1 MPIWSLTK
9 ERVEK
14 LLKQVGDKELEIDT
28 LLKLTKEDLWKRDL
42 EEFIAEWRFQLEDE
56 AKRQKKIS
64 SLNRRAS
71 SKMGGGGGGGRKRK
85 GAGSDDS
92 DFETAKPKKAP
103 KQPKPVGGLLSYLAP
118 PPAKTKPSDKPKAP
132 SAAAKAAQKTLNLL
146 EAPKESVDDIWM
158 SLDGSG
164 DDVKRA
170 PKSRAA
176 APLKKATTK
185 KQVVADDD
193 EDEDEE
199 IVRPT
204 ATRQPRAAAAKPVKY
219 NTLDSDSDG
228 EDMLFDV
235 GKMVKG
241 IDTTSTDKS
250 RQLFAA
256 SASRPSSS
264 SGLPKKP
271 LPSKQTFDMDAD
283 DTNYSILVPPTTTK
297 GPAVTAREAI
307 LSEDEDDSMEDIIYA
322 PKAKASK
329 PKPAPKA
336 AAPKPKAA
344 AAAKKPTKAASRPP
358 PEPKKNILS
367 PVGKAYAAMRAKQ
380 AKKADKDEDDEVE
393 KIADEIMDDEDEDDD
408 EDEAPAARR
417 PGRRAATAAPK
428 KWVISDDEEDEDEGV
443 TADFDDDDDSDD

>member
-42 EEFIAEWRFQLEDE
+42 DEFIAEWRFQLEDE

-92 DFETAKPKKAP
+92 DFEGIAKPKKAP

-118 PPAKTKPSDKPKAP
+118 PPAKTKTSDKPKAP

-164 DDVKRA
+164 DDVHKA
-170 PKSRAA
+170 PKARTA
-176 APLKKATTK
+176 APLKKAATK
-185 KQVVADDD
+185 KEVVADDD
-193 EDEDEE
+193 EDEEE

-241 IDTTSTDKS
+241 IDTTSADKS

-271 LPSKQTFDMDAD
+271 VPSKQTLDMDAD
-283 DTNYSILVPPTTTK
+283 DTNYSMLVPPTTAK

-307 LSEDEDDSMEDIIYA
+307 LSEDEDDSMEDIVYA
-322 PKAKASK
+322 PKASR

-336 AAPKPKAA
+336 AAPKSKVAP
-344 AAAKKPTKAASRPP
+344 AKKPTKAVSQP

-380 AKKADKDEDDEVE
+380 AKKADEDDEVE
-393 KIADEIMDDEDEDDD
+393 KIADEIMDDDEEE

-417 PGRRAATAAPK
+417 PGRRAAAAPK
-428 KWVISDDEEDEDEGV
+428 KWVISDDEDEDEGV

>member
-28 LLKLTKEDLWKRDL
+28 LLKLTKEDLWRRDL
-42 EEFIAEWRFQLEDE
+42 DEFIAEWRFQLEDE

-85 GAGSDDS
+85 GAESDDS
-92 DFETAKPKKAP
+92 DFEGRSKPKKAP

-118 PPAKTKPSDKPKAP
+118 PPAKTKTSDKPKAP
-132 SAAAKAAQKTLNLL
+132 SATAKAAQRTLNLL
-146 EAPKESVDDIWM
+146 EAPKESVDDVWM
-158 SLDGSG
+158 NLDGSG
-164 DDVKRA
+164 DDVHKATKARTT
-170 PKSRAA
+170 
-176 APLKKATTK
+176 APLKNAAPK
-185 KQVVADDD
+185 KRVVADD
-193 EDEDEE
+193 DEDEE

-241 IDTTSTDKS
+241 IGTASADNS

-271 LPSKQTFDMDAD
+271 VPSKQVVDMDID
-283 DTNYSILVPPTTTK
+283 DTNYSMLVPPINAK

-307 LSEDEDDSMEDIIYA
+307 LSNDEDDSMDDIVYA
-322 PKAKASK
+322 PKASK
-329 PKPAPKA
+329 PKPAAK
-336 AAPKPKAA
+336 AAPKPKAP
-344 AAAKKPTKAASRPP
+344 AKKPTKAASQP

-380 AKKADKDEDDEVE
+380 AAKKDEDEVE
-393 KIADEIMDDEDEDDD
+393 KIADEIMDDDED

-417 PGRRAATAAPK
+417 PGRRAAAAPK
-428 KWVISDDEEDEDEGV
+428 KWVISDDEDEDEDEGV
-443 TADFDDDDDSDD
+443 TADFDGDDSDD

>member
-9 ERVEK
+9 ERVER

-28 LLKLTKEDLWKRDL
+28 LLKLTKEDLWRRDL
-42 EEFIAEWRFQLEDE
+42 DEFIAEWRFQLEDE

-71 SKMGGGGGGGRKRK
+71 SKMGGGGGGGGRKRK
-85 GAGSDDS
+85 GAESDDS
-92 DFETAKPKKAP
+92 DFEGSSKPKKAP

-118 PPAKTKPSDKPKAP
+118 PPAKTKTSDKPKAP
-132 SAAAKAAQKTLNLL
+132 SAAAKAAQRTLNLL
-146 EAPKESVDDIWM
+146 EAPKESVDDVWM
-158 SLDGSG
+158 NLDGSG
-164 DDVKRA
+164 DDVH
-170 PKSRAA
+170 KSTKARTA
-176 APLKKATTK
+176 APLKKAAPK
-185 KQVVADDD
+185 KRVVAD

-235 GKMVKG
+235 GNMVKG
-241 IDTTSTDKS
+241 IDTAPADNS

-256 SASRPSSS
+256 SASRPGSS
-264 SGLPKKP
+264 SGLPKKSV
-271 LPSKQTFDMDAD
+271 PSKQTVDMDVD
-283 DTNYSILVPPTTTK
+283 DTNYSMLVPPTTAK
-297 GPAVTAREAI
+297 GPAVTARETI
-307 LSEDEDDSMEDIIYA
+307 LSDTDDDSMDDVVYA
-322 PKAKASK
+322 PKASK

-336 AAPKPKAA
+336 APKPKAP
-344 AAAKKPTKAASRPP
+344 AKKATKAVSQP

-380 AKKADKDEDDEVE
+380 AAKKDEDEVE
-393 KIADEIMDDEDEDDD
+393 KIADEIMDDEED

-417 PGRRAATAAPK
+417 PGRRAAAAPK
-428 KWVISDDEEDEDEGV
+428 KWVISDDEDEEEDEGV
-443 TADFDDDDDSDD
+443 TAEFDDDDSED

>member
-42 EEFIAEWRFQLEDE
+42 DEFIGEWRFQLEDE

-85 GAGSDDS
+85 GAESDFS
-92 DFETAKPKKAP
+92 DFEGPAKPKKAP

-118 PPAKTKPSDKPKAP
+118 PPAKTKTSDKPKAP

-164 DDVKRA
+164 DDVHKA
-170 PKSRAA
+170 PKARTA
-176 APLKKATTK
+176 APPKKVATK
-185 KQVVADDD
+185 KQVVVDDD
-193 EDEDEE
+193 EDEEE
-199 IVRPT
+199 IVHPT

-228 EDMLFDV
+228 DDMLFDV

-241 IDTTSTDKS
+241 IDTTSADKS

-271 LPSKQTFDMDAD
+271 VPSKQTFDMDAD
-283 DTNYSILVPPTTTK
+283 DTNYSMLVPPTTAK

-307 LSEDEDDSMEDIIYA
+307 LSEDEDDSMEDIVYA
-322 PKAKASK
+322 PKVKASK

-336 AAPKPKAA
+336 AAPKPKVAP
-344 AAAKKPTKAASRPP
+344 AKKATKAASQPP

-380 AKKADKDEDDEVE
+380 AKKADEEDEVE
-393 KIADEIMDDEDEDDD
+393 KIADEIMDDDEDED

-417 PGRRAATAAPK
+417 PGRRAAAAPK
-428 KWVISDDEEDEDEGV
+428 KWVISDDEDEDEGV
-443 TADFDDDDDSDD
+443 TADFDDDDSDD

>member
-28 LLKLTKEDLWKRDL
+28 LLKLTKEDLWRRDL
-42 EEFIAEWRFQLEDE
+42 DEFIAEWRFQLDDE

-71 SKMGGGGGGGRKRK
+71 SKMGGGGGLGGRKRK
-85 GAGSDDS
+85 GAESDYS
-92 DFETAKPKKAP
+92 DFEGASKPKKVP

-118 PPAKTKPSDKPKAP
+118 PPAKTKTSDKPKAP

-146 EAPKESVDDIWM
+146 EAPKESVDDVWM

-164 DDVKRA
+164 DDVHKATKART
-170 PKSRAA
+170 A
-176 APLKKATTK
+176 APLKKAAPK
-185 KQVVADDD
+185 KRVVADDD
-193 EDEDEE
+193 EDEE
-199 IVRPT
+199 IVHPT

-241 IDTTSTDKS
+241 IDTASADKS

-271 LPSKQTFDMDAD
+271 VPSKQTVDMDAD
-283 DTNYSILVPPTTTK
+283 DTNYSMLVPPTTTK

-307 LSEDEDDSMEDIIYA
+307 LSDDEDDSMDDIVYA
-322 PKAKASK
+322 PKAFK

-336 AAPKPKAA
+336 APKPKAP
-344 AAAKKPTKAASRPP
+344 AKKATKAVSQP
-358 PEPKKNILS
+358 PEPKKNVLS

-380 AKKADKDEDDEVE
+380 AAKADDDEVE
-393 KIADEIMDDEDEDDD
+393 KIADEIMDDDED

-417 PGRRAATAAPK
+417 PGRRAAAAPK
-428 KWVISDDEEDEDEGV
+428 KWVISDDEDEDEGV
-443 TADFDDDDDSDD
+443 TADFDDNDDSDD

>member
-14 LLKQVGDKELEIDT
+14 LLKQVGDKELEFDT

-42 EEFIAEWRFQLEDE
+42 DEFIGEWRFQLEDE

-64 SLNRRAS
+64 NLNRRAS

-85 GAGSDDS
+85 GAESDDS
-92 DFETAKPKKAP
+92 DFEGRAKPKKAP

-118 PPAKTKPSDKPKAP
+118 PPAKTKTSDKPKAP

-146 EAPKESVDDIWM
+146 EAPKESVDDIWI

-164 DDVKRA
+164 DDVHKA
-170 PKSRAA
+170 PKARTA
-176 APLKKATTK
+176 APPKKTATK
-185 KQVVADDD
+185 KQIVANDD
-193 EDEDEE
+193 EDEEE

-241 IDTTSTDKS
+241 IDTTSADKS

-271 LPSKQTFDMDAD
+271 VPSKQTLDMDAD
-283 DTNYSILVPPTTTK
+283 DTNYSMLVPPTTTK

-307 LSEDEDDSMEDIIYA
+307 LSEDEDDSMDDIVYA
-322 PKAKASK
+322 PKPTASK
-329 PKPAPKA
+329 LKPAPKA
-336 AAPKPKAA
+336 AAPRPKAP
-344 AAAKKPTKAASRPP
+344 AAKKPTKAASQPP

-367 PVGKAYAAMRAKQ
+367 PVGKAYAAMRAMQ
-380 AKKADKDEDDEVE
+380 AKKVDEEDEVE
-393 KIADEIMDDEDEDDD
+393 KIADEIMNDDEDEE
-408 EDEAPAARR
+408 EDEAPAVRR
-417 PGRRAATAAPK
+417 PGRRAAAAPK
-428 KWVISDDEEDEDEGV
+428 KWVISDDEDEEEGV
-443 TADFDDDDDSDD
+443 TADFDDDDDDSDD

>member
-28 LLKLTKEDLWKRDL
+28 LLKLTKEDLWRRDL
-42 EEFIAEWRFQLEDE
+42 DEFIAEWRFQLDDE

-71 SKMGGGGGGGRKRK
+71 SKMGGGGGLGGRKRK
-85 GAGSDDS
+85 GAESDYS
-92 DFETAKPKKAP
+92 DFEGASKPKKVP

-118 PPAKTKPSDKPKAP
+118 PPAKTKTSDKPKAP

-146 EAPKESVDDIWM
+146 EAPKESVDDVWM

-164 DDVKRA
+164 DDVHKATKART
-170 PKSRAA
+170 A
-176 APLKKATTK
+176 APLKKAAPK
-185 KQVVADDD
+185 KRVDADD
-193 EDEDEE
+193 DEDEE

-241 IDTTSTDKS
+241 IDTASADNS

-271 LPSKQTFDMDAD
+271 VPSKQTVDMDAD
-283 DTNYSILVPPTTTK
+283 DTNYSMLVPPTTTK

-307 LSEDEDDSMEDIIYA
+307 LSDDEDDSMDDIVDA
-322 PKAKASK
+322 PKAFK

-336 AAPKPKAA
+336 APKPKAP
-344 AAAKKPTKAASRPP
+344 AKKATKAVSQP
-358 PEPKKNILS
+358 PEPKKNVLS

-380 AKKADKDEDDEVE
+380 AAKADDDEVE
-393 KIADEIMDDEDEDDD
+393 KIADEIMDDDEDD
-408 EDEAPAARR
+408 DEAPAARR
-417 PGRRAATAAPK
+417 PGRRAAAAPK
-428 KWVISDDEEDEDEGV
+428 KWVISDDEDEDEGV
-443 TADFDDDDDSDD
+443 TADFDDNDDSDD

>member
-28 LLKLTKEDLWKRDL
+28 LLKLTKEDLWRRDL
-42 EEFIAEWRFQLEDE
+42 DEFIAEWRFQLDDE

-71 SKMGGGGGGGRKRK
+71 SKMGGGGGLGGRKRK
-85 GAGSDDS
+85 GAESDFS
-92 DFETAKPKKAP
+92 DFEGPAKPKKAP

-118 PPAKTKPSDKPKAP
+118 PPAKTKTSDKPKAP
-132 SAAAKAAQKTLNLL
+132 SATAKAAQRTLNLL
-146 EAPKESVDDIWM
+146 EAPKESVDDVWM
-158 SLDGSG
+158 NLDGSG
-164 DDVKRA
+164 DDVRKATKARTAAPPKKAA
-170 PKSRAA
+170 PKKR
-176 APLKKATTK
+176 
-185 KQVVADDD
+185 VVADD
-193 EDEDEE
+193 DEDEE

-241 IDTTSTDKS
+241 IDTAAADKS

-271 LPSKQTFDMDAD
+271 VPSKQTVDMDAD
-283 DTNYSILVPPTTTK
+283 DTNYSMLVPPTTAK

-307 LSEDEDDSMEDIIYA
+307 LSDNEDDSMDDVVYA
-322 PKAKASK
+322 PKASQ
-329 PKPAPKA
+329 PKPAPKV
-336 AAPKPKAA
+336 APKPKAP
-344 AAAKKPTKAASRPP
+344 AKKATKAVSQP
-358 PEPKKNILS
+358 PEPKKNVLS

-380 AKKADKDEDDEVE
+380 AAKADEDEVE
-393 KIADEIMDDEDEDDD
+393 KIADEIIDDDEDEDA
-408 EDEAPAARR
+408 APAVRR
-417 PGRRAATAAPK
+417 PGRRAAAAPK
-428 KWVISDDEEDEDEGV
+428 KWVISDDEDEDEGV

>member
-1 MPIWSLTK
+1 M
-9 ERVEK
+9 
-14 LLKQVGDKELEIDT
+14 LKQVGDKELEIDT

-42 EEFIAEWRFQLEDE
+42 DEFIAEWRFQLEDE

-85 GAGSDDS
+85 GAQSDDS
-92 DFETAKPKKAP
+92 DFEGNAKPKKAP

-118 PPAKTKPSDKPKAP
+118 PPAKTKTSDKPKAP

-146 EAPKESVDDIWM
+146 EAPKEPVDDIWM

-164 DDVKRA
+164 DDVHRA
-170 PKSRAA
+170 PKAKTA
-176 APLKKATTK
+176 APLKKAASK
-185 KQVVADDD
+185 KQIFADD
-193 EDEDEE
+193 DEDEE

-219 NTLDSDSDG
+219 NTIDSDSDG

-241 IDTTSTDKS
+241 IDTTSADKS

-271 LPSKQTFDMDAD
+271 VPSKQPLDMDAD
-283 DTNYSILVPPTTTK
+283 DTNYSMLVPTTTAK

-307 LSEDEDDSMEDIIYA
+307 LSEDEDDSMEDIVPA

-336 AAPKPKAA
+336 TAPKPKAA
-344 AAAKKPTKAASRPP
+344 PAKKATKAASQPP

-367 PVGKAYAAMRAKQ
+367 PVGKAYAAMRSKQ
-380 AKKADKDEDDEVE
+380 AKKADADEDEDEVE
-393 KIADEIMDDEDEDDD
+393 KIADEIMGDDDEDED
-408 EDEAPAARR
+408 EEAPAARR

-428 KWVISDDEEDEDEGV
+428 KWVISDDEDEDEGV
-443 TADFDDDDDSDD
+443 TADFDDGDDSDD

>member
-28 LLKLTKEDLWKRDL
+28 LLKLTKEDLWKMDL
-42 EEFIAEWRFQLEDE
+42 DEFIAEWRFQLDDE

-71 SKMGGGGGGGRKRK
+71 SKMGGGGGLGGRKRK
-85 GAGSDDS
+85 GAESDFS
-92 DFETAKPKKAP
+92 DFEGPAKPKKAP

-118 PPAKTKPSDKPKAP
+118 PPAKTKTSDKPKAP
-132 SAAAKAAQKTLNLL
+132 SAAAKAAQRTLNLL
-146 EAPKESVDDIWM
+146 EAPKESVDDVWM
-158 SLDGSG
+158 NLDGSG
-164 DDVKRA
+164 DDVHKATKART
-170 PKSRAA
+170 A
-176 APLKKATTK
+176 APLKKAAPK
-185 KQVVADDD
+185 KRVVADD
-193 EDEDEE
+193 DEDEE

-204 ATRQPRAAAAKPVKY
+204 ATRQPRAAAAKPVNY

-241 IDTTSTDKS
+241 IDTAPADKS

-271 LPSKQTFDMDAD
+271 VPSKQTVDMDAD
-283 DTNYSILVPPTTTK
+283 DTNYSMLVPPTTAK

-307 LSEDEDDSMEDIIYA
+307 LSDDENDSMDDIVYA
-322 PKAKASK
+322 PKAFQ

-336 AAPKPKAA
+336 APKPKAP
-344 AAAKKPTKAASRPP
+344 AKKATKAVSQP
-358 PEPKKNILS
+358 PEPKKNVLS

-380 AKKADKDEDDEVE
+380 AAKADEDEVE
-393 KIADEIMDDEDEDDD
+393 KIADEIMDDDED

-417 PGRRAATAAPK
+417 PGRRAAAAPK
-428 KWVISDDEEDEDEGV
+428 KWVISDDEDEDEGV
-443 TADFDDDDDSDD
+443 TADFDDDDESDD

>member
-1 MPIWSLTK
+1 M
-9 ERVEK
+9 
-14 LLKQVGDKELEIDT
+14 LKQVGDKELEIDT
-28 LLKLTKEDLWKRDL
+28 LLKLTKEDLWRRDL
-42 EEFIAEWRFQLEDE
+42 DEFIAEWRFQLDDE

-71 SKMGGGGGGGRKRK
+71 SKMGGGGGLGGRKRK
-85 GAGSDDS
+85 GAESDYS
-92 DFETAKPKKAP
+92 DFEGASKPKKVP

-118 PPAKTKPSDKPKAP
+118 PPAKTKTSDKPKAP

-146 EAPKESVDDIWM
+146 EAPKESVDDVWM

-164 DDVKRA
+164 DDVHKATKART
-170 PKSRAA
+170 A
-176 APLKKATTK
+176 APLKKAAPK
-185 KQVVADDD
+185 KRVVADDD
-193 EDEDEE
+193 EDEE
-199 IVRPT
+199 IVHPT

-241 IDTTSTDKS
+241 IDTASADKS

-271 LPSKQTFDMDAD
+271 VPSKQTVDMDAD
-283 DTNYSILVPPTTTK
+283 DTNYSMLVPPTTTK

-307 LSEDEDDSMEDIIYA
+307 LSDDEDDSMDDIVYA
-322 PKAKASK
+322 PKAFK

-336 AAPKPKAA
+336 APKPKAP
-344 AAAKKPTKAASRPP
+344 AKKATKAVSQP
-358 PEPKKNILS
+358 PEPKKNVLS

-380 AKKADKDEDDEVE
+380 AAKADDDEVE
-393 KIADEIMDDEDEDDD
+393 KIADEIMDDDED

-417 PGRRAATAAPK
+417 PGRRAAAAPK
-428 KWVISDDEEDEDEGV
+428 KWVISDDEDEDEGV
-443 TADFDDDDDSDD
+443 TADFDDNDDSDD

>member
-28 LLKLTKEDLWKRDL
+28 LLKLTKEALWKRDL
-42 EEFIAEWRFQLEDE
+42 DEFIAEWRFQLEDE

-92 DFETAKPKKAP
+92 DFEGPAKPKKAP

-118 PPAKTKPSDKPKAP
+118 PPAKTKTSDKPKAP
-132 SAAAKAAQKTLNLL
+132 SAAAKAAQKTLSLL
-146 EAPKESVDDIWM
+146 EAPKEPVDDIWM

-164 DDVKRA
+164 DDVPKA
-170 PKSRAA
+170 PKARTA
-176 APLKKATTK
+176 APLKKAATK

-241 IDTTSTDKS
+241 IDTSSTDKS

-271 LPSKQTFDMDAD
+271 LPSKQSFDMDAD
-283 DTNYSILVPPTTTK
+283 DTNYSMLVPPTTAK

-307 LSEDEDDSMEDIIYA
+307 LSEDEDDSMEDIVYA

-329 PKPAPKA
+329 PKPAPKV
-336 AAPKPKAA
+336 APKPKAA
-344 AAAKKPTKAASRPP
+344 PAKKPTKAASQPP
-358 PEPKKNILS
+358 PEPKKSILS

-380 AKKADKDEDDEVE
+380 AKKADKDEDEVE
-393 KIADEIMDDEDEDDD
+393 KIADEIMDDDEDDD

-428 KWVISDDEEDEDEGV
+428 KWVISDDEDEGEGV

>member
-1 MPIWSLTK
+1 M
-9 ERVEK
+9 
-14 LLKQVGDKELEIDT
+14 LKQVGDKELEIDT
-28 LLKLTKEDLWKRDL
+28 LLKLTKEDLWRRDL
-42 EEFIAEWRFQLEDE
+42 DEFIAEWRFQLDDE

-71 SKMGGGGGGGRKRK
+71 SKMGGGGGLGGRKRK
-85 GAGSDDS
+85 GAESDYS
-92 DFETAKPKKAP
+92 DFEGASKPKKVP

-118 PPAKTKPSDKPKAP
+118 PPAKTKTSDKPKAP

-146 EAPKESVDDIWM
+146 EAPKESVDDVWM

-164 DDVKRA
+164 DDVHKATKART
-170 PKSRAA
+170 A
-176 APLKKATTK
+176 APLKKAAPK
-185 KQVVADDD
+185 KRVVADDD
-193 EDEDEE
+193 EDEE
-199 IVRPT
+199 IVHPT
-204 ATRQPRAAAAKPVKY
+204 ATRHPRAAAAKPVKY

-235 GKMVKG
+235 GEMVKG
-241 IDTTSTDKS
+241 IDTASADKS

-271 LPSKQTFDMDAD
+271 VPSKQTVDMDAD
-283 DTNYSILVPPTTTK
+283 DTNYSMLVPPTTTK

-307 LSEDEDDSMEDIIYA
+307 LSDDEDDSMDDIVYA
-322 PKAKASK
+322 PKAFK

-336 AAPKPKAA
+336 APKPKAP
-344 AAAKKPTKAASRPP
+344 AKKATKAVSQP
-358 PEPKKNILS
+358 PEPKKNVLS

-380 AKKADKDEDDEVE
+380 AAKADDDEVE
-393 KIADEIMDDEDEDDD
+393 KIADEIMDDDED

-417 PGRRAATAAPK
+417 PGRRAAAAPK
-428 KWVISDDEEDEDEGV
+428 KWVISDDEDEDEGV
-443 TADFDDDDDSDD
+443 TADFDDNDDSDD

>member
-28 LLKLTKEDLWKRDL
+28 LLKLTKEDLWRRDL
-42 EEFIAEWRFQLEDE
+42 DEFIAEWRFQLDDE

-71 SKMGGGGGGGRKRK
+71 SKMGGGGGLGGRKRK
-85 GAGSDDS
+85 GAESDYS
-92 DFETAKPKKAP
+92 DFEGPPKPKKVP

-118 PPAKTKPSDKPKAP
+118 PPAKTKTSDKPKAP
-132 SAAAKAAQKTLNLL
+132 SAAAKAAQRTLNLL
-146 EAPKESVDDIWM
+146 EAPKESVDDVWM
-158 SLDGSG
+158 NLDGSG
-164 DDVKRA
+164 NDVHKATKART
-170 PKSRAA
+170 A
-176 APLKKATTK
+176 APLKKAAPK
-185 KQVVADDD
+185 KRVVTDDD
-193 EDEDEE
+193 EDEE
-199 IVRPT
+199 IIRPA

-241 IDTTSTDKS
+241 IDTDSADKS

-271 LPSKQTFDMDAD
+271 VPSKQTVDMDVD
-283 DTNYSILVPPTTTK
+283 DTNYSMLVPPTTAK

-307 LSEDEDDSMEDIIYA
+307 LSDKEDDSMDDIVYA
-322 PKAKASK
+322 PKALQ

-336 AAPKPKAA
+336 APKPKAP
-344 AAAKKPTKAASRPP
+344 AKRATKAASQP
-358 PEPKKNILS
+358 PEPKKNVLS

-380 AKKADKDEDDEVE
+380 AAKADEDEVE
-393 KIADEIMDDEDEDDD
+393 KIADEIMDDDEE

-417 PGRRAATAAPK
+417 PGRRAAAAPK
-428 KWVISDDEEDEDEGV
+428 KWVISDDEDEDEGV
-443 TADFDDDDDSDD
+443 TADFDDDDSDD

>member
-28 LLKLTKEDLWKRDL
+28 LLKLTKEDLWRRDL
-42 EEFIAEWRFQLEDE
+42 DEFIAEWRFQLDDE

-71 SKMGGGGGGGRKRK
+71 SKMGGGGGLGGRKRK
-85 GAGSDDS
+85 GAESDYS
-92 DFETAKPKKAP
+92 DFEGASKPKKVP

-118 PPAKTKPSDKPKAP
+118 PPAKTKTSDKPKAP

-146 EAPKESVDDIWM
+146 EAPKESVDDVWM

-164 DDVKRA
+164 DDVHKATKART
-170 PKSRAA
+170 A
-176 APLKKATTK
+176 APLKKAAPK
-185 KQVVADDD
+185 KRVVADD
-193 EDEDEE
+193 DEDEE

-241 IDTTSTDKS
+241 IDTASADKS

-271 LPSKQTFDMDAD
+271 VPSKQTVDMDAD
-283 DTNYSILVPPTTTK
+283 DTNYSMLVPPTTTK

-307 LSEDEDDSMEDIIYA
+307 LSDDEDDSMDDIVYA
-322 PKAKASK
+322 PKAFK
-329 PKPAPKA
+329 PNPAPK
-336 AAPKPKAA
+336 AAPKPKAP
-344 AAAKKPTKAASRPP
+344 AKKATKAVSQP
-358 PEPKKNILS
+358 PEPKKNVLS

-380 AKKADKDEDDEVE
+380 AAKADDDEVE
-393 KIADEIMDDEDEDDD
+393 KIADEIMDDDED

-417 PGRRAATAAPK
+417 PGRRAAAAPK
-428 KWVISDDEEDEDEGV
+428 KWVISDDEDEDEGV
-443 TADFDDDDDSDD
+443 TADFDDNDDSDD

>member
-28 LLKLTKEDLWKRDL
+28 LLKLTKEDLWRRDL
-42 EEFIAEWRFQLEDE
+42 DEFIAEWRFQLEDE

-85 GAGSDDS
+85 GAESDFS
-92 DFETAKPKKAP
+92 DFEGPSKPKKAP

-118 PPAKTKPSDKPKAP
+118 PPAKTKTSDKPKAP
-132 SAAAKAAQKTLNLL
+132 SATARAAQRTLNLL
-146 EAPKESVDDIWM
+146 EAPKESVDDVWM
-158 SLDGSG
+158 NLDGSG
-164 DDVKRA
+164 DDVHKATKARTVAPIKKAA
-170 PKSRAA
+170 PKKR
-176 APLKKATTK
+176 
-185 KQVVADDD
+185 VVADN
-193 EDEDEE
+193 DEDEE
-199 IVRPT
+199 IIRPT
-204 ATRQPRAAAAKPVKY
+204 AARQPRAAAAKPVKY

-241 IDTTSTDKS
+241 IDTASADNS

-256 SASRPSSS
+256 SASRPGSS

-271 LPSKQTFDMDAD
+271 VPPKQTVDMDID
-283 DTNYSILVPPTTTK
+283 DTNYSMLVPPTNAK

-307 LSEDEDDSMEDIIYA
+307 LSNDEDDSMDDIVYA
-322 PKAKASK
+322 PKASK
-329 PKPAPKA
+329 PKPAAKPL
-336 AAPKPKAA
+336 PKPKAP
-344 AAAKKPTKAASRPP
+344 AKKATKAASQP

-380 AKKADKDEDDEVE
+380 AAKKDEDEVE
-393 KIADEIMDDEDEDDD
+393 KIADEIMDDDEDEDEDDV
-408 EDEAPAARR
+408 PAARR
-417 PGRRAATAAPK
+417 PGRRAAAAPK
-428 KWVISDDEEDEDEGV
+428 KWVISDDEDEDEGV
-443 TADFDDDDDSDD
+443 TADFDGDDSDD

>member
-42 EEFIAEWRFQLEDE
+42 DEFIAEWRFQLEDE

-85 GAGSDDS
+85 GAESDYS
-92 DFETAKPKKAP
+92 DFEGPAKPKKAP

-118 PPAKTKPSDKPKAP
+118 PPAKTKASDKPKAP

-164 DDVKRA
+164 DDVHRA
-170 PKSRAA
+170 PKTRTA
-176 APLKKATTK
+176 APLKKAATQ
-185 KQVVADDD
+185 KQVVADD
-193 EDEDEE
+193 DEDEE

-241 IDTTSTDKS
+241 IDTTSADKS

-271 LPSKQTFDMDAD
+271 APSKQTFDMDAD
-283 DTNYSILVPPTTTK
+283 DTNYSMLVPPAAAK

-307 LSEDEDDSMEDIIYA
+307 LSEDEDSMEDMVYA
-322 PKAKASK
+322 PKASK

-336 AAPKPKAA
+336 APKPKAPA
-344 AAAKKPTKAASRPP
+344 KKAAKAVSQP

-380 AKKADKDEDDEVE
+380 AKKADSEDEVE
-393 KIADEIMDDEDEDDD
+393 KIADEIMDDEEEEDD
-408 EDEAPAARR
+408 DEAPAARR
-417 PGRRAATAAPK
+417 PGRRAAAAPK
-428 KWVISDDEEDEDEGV
+428 KWVISDDEDEDEGV
-443 TADFDDDDDSDD
+443 TADFDNDDDSDD

>member
-1 MPIWSLTK
+1 
-9 ERVEK
+9 
-14 LLKQVGDKELEIDT
+14 
-28 LLKLTKEDLWKRDL
+28 
-42 EEFIAEWRFQLEDE
+42 
-56 AKRQKKIS
+56 
-64 SLNRRAS
+64 
-71 SKMGGGGGGGRKRK
+71 MGGGGGGGGLKRK
-85 GAGSDDS
+85 GAESDFS
-92 DFETAKPKKAP
+92 DFEGPAKPKKAP

-118 PPAKTKPSDKPKAP
+118 PPAKTKTSDKAKAP

-146 EAPKESVDDIWM
+146 EAPKESVDDIRM

-164 DDVKRA
+164 DDVHRA
-170 PKSRAA
+170 PKARTA
-176 APLKKATTK
+176 APLKKAATK
-185 KQVVADDD
+185 KQVVADD
-193 EDEDEE
+193 DEDEE

-241 IDTTSTDKS
+241 IDTASADKS

-264 SGLPKKP
+264 SGLPKKSV
-271 LPSKQTFDMDAD
+271 PSKQTLNMDAD
-283 DTNYSILVPPTTTK
+283 DTNYSMLVPTTTAK
-297 GPAVTAREAI
+297 GPTVTAREAI
-307 LSEDEDDSMEDIIYA
+307 LSEDEDDSIEDIVYA
-322 PKAKASK
+322 PKASK

-344 AAAKKPTKAASRPP
+344 PAKKATKAASQPP

-380 AKKADKDEDDEVE
+380 AKKADEDDEVE
-393 KIADEIMDDEDEDDD
+393 KIADEIMEDEDED
-408 EDEAPAARR
+408 EDEAPAVRR
-417 PGRRAATAAPK
+417 PGRRAAAAPK
-428 KWVISDDEEDEDEGV
+428 KWVISDDEDEDEGV
-443 TADFDDDDDSDD
+443 TADFNDDDDSDD

>member
-42 EEFIAEWRFQLEDE
+42 DEFIAEWRFQLDDE

-71 SKMGGGGGGGRKRK
+71 SKMGGGGGGGGRKRK
-85 GAGSDDS
+85 GAESDDS
-92 DFETAKPKKAP
+92 DFEGASKRKKAP

-118 PPAKTKPSDKPKAP
+118 PPAKTKTSDKPKAP
-132 SAAAKAAQKTLNLL
+132 SAAAKAAQRTLNLL
-146 EAPKESVDDIWM
+146 EAPKESVDDVWM
-158 SLDGSG
+158 NLDGSG
-164 DDVKRA
+164 DDHKATKART
-170 PKSRAA
+170 A
-176 APLKKATTK
+176 APLKKAAPK
-185 KQVVADDD
+185 KRVVTDDD
-193 EDEDEE
+193 EDED

-241 IDTTSTDKS
+241 IDTAPADKS

-271 LPSKQTFDMDAD
+271 VPSKQTFDMDVD
-283 DTNYSILVPPTTTK
+283 DTNYSMLVPPTTAK

-307 LSEDEDDSMEDIIYA
+307 LSDDEHDSMDDIVYA
-322 PKAKASK
+322 APKASK

-336 AAPKPKAA
+336 APKPKA
-344 AAAKKPTKAASRPP
+344 PTKTTTKAVSQP

-380 AKKADKDEDDEVE
+380 AAKKDDDPVE
-393 KIADEIMDDEDEDDD
+393 KIADEIMDDDEDG
-408 EDEAPAARR
+408 DEAPAPRR
-417 PGRRAATAAPK
+417 PGRRAAAAPK
-428 KWVISDDEEDEDEGV
+428 KWVISDDEDEDEDEGV
-443 TADFDDDDDSDD
+443 TADFDDDDTDD

>member
-42 EEFIAEWRFQLEDE
+42 DEFIGEWRFQLEDE

-85 GAGSDDS
+85 GAESDFS
-92 DFETAKPKKAP
+92 DFEGPAKPKKAP

-118 PPAKTKPSDKPKAP
+118 PPAKTKTSDKPKAP

-164 DDVKRA
+164 DDVHKA
-170 PKSRAA
+170 PKARTA
-176 APLKKATTK
+176 APPKKVATK
-185 KQVVADDD
+185 KQFVVDDD
-193 EDEDEE
+193 EDEEE

-228 EDMLFDV
+228 DDMLFDV

-241 IDTTSTDKS
+241 IDTTSADKS

-271 LPSKQTFDMDAD
+271 VPSKQTFDMDAD
-283 DTNYSILVPPTTTK
+283 DTNYSMLVPPTTAK

-307 LSEDEDDSMEDIIYA
+307 LSEDEDDSMEDIVYA
-322 PKAKASK
+322 PKVKASK

-336 AAPKPKAA
+336 AAPKPKVAP
-344 AAAKKPTKAASRPP
+344 AKKATKAASQPP

-380 AKKADKDEDDEVE
+380 AKKADEEDEVE
-393 KIADEIMDDEDEDDD
+393 KIADEIMEDDD
-408 EDEAPAARR
+408 EDEDEDVAPAARR
-417 PGRRAATAAPK
+417 PGRRAAAAPK
-428 KWVISDDEEDEDEGV
+428 KWVISDDEDEEEGV

>member
-42 EEFIAEWRFQLEDE
+42 DEFIAEWRFQLDDE

-71 SKMGGGGGGGRKRK
+71 SKMGGGGGLGGRKRK
-85 GAGSDDS
+85 GAQSDDS
-92 DFETAKPKKAP
+92 DFEGTAKPKKVP

-118 PPAKTKPSDKPKAP
+118 PPAKTKTSDKPKAP
-132 SAAAKAAQKTLNLL
+132 SAAAKAAQRTLNLL

-158 SLDGSG
+158 GLDGSG
-164 DDVKRA
+164 DDVHKA
-170 PKSRAA
+170 TKAKTA
-176 APLKKATTK
+176 APPKKAAPK
-185 KQVVADDD
+185 KQVVADD
-193 EDEDEE
+193 DEDEE

-204 ATRQPRAAAAKPVKY
+204 ATRQPRAAAAKLVKY

-241 IDTTSTDKS
+241 IDTASADNS

-271 LPSKQTFDMDAD
+271 VPSKQTSEMDVD
-283 DTNYSILVPPTTTK
+283 DTNYSMLAPPTAAK

-307 LSEDEDDSMEDIIYA
+307 LSGDEDNSMDDIVHA
-322 PKAKASK
+322 PKTFKT
-329 PKPAPKA
+329 KPAPKA
-336 AAPKPKAA
+336 APKPKAP
-344 AAAKKPTKAASRPP
+344 AKKAMKPVSQP
-358 PEPKKNILS
+358 PEPKKNVLS

-380 AKKADKDEDDEVE
+380 AAKADKDEVE
-393 KIADEIMDDEDEDDD
+393 KIADEIMDDDEDED

-417 PGRRAATAAPK
+417 PGRRAAAAPK
-428 KWVISDDEEDEDEGV
+428 KWVISDDEDEDEGV

>member
-42 EEFIAEWRFQLEDE
+42 DEFIAEWRFQLEDE

-92 DFETAKPKKAP
+92 DFEGIAKPKKAP

-118 PPAKTKPSDKPKAP
+118 PPAKTKTSDKPKAP

-164 DDVKRA
+164 DDVHRA
-170 PKSRAA
+170 PKAKTA
-176 APLKKATTK
+176 APLKKAAPK
-185 KQVVADDD
+185 KRVVADDD
-193 EDEDEE
+193 DDDDEEE

-204 ATRQPRAAAAKPVKY
+204 VTRQPRAAAAKPVKY

-241 IDTTSTDKS
+241 IDTTSADKS

-271 LPSKQTFDMDAD
+271 APPKQTLDMDAD
-283 DTNYSILVPPTTTK
+283 DTNYSMLVPTTTAK

-307 LSEDEDDSMEDIIYA
+307 LSEDEDDSMEDIVYA
-322 PKAKASK
+322 PKAKATK

-344 AAAKKPTKAASRPP
+344 PAKKATKAASQPP

-367 PVGKAYAAMRAKQ
+367 PIGKAYAAMRAKQ
-380 AKKADKDEDDEVE
+380 AKKVDKDEDDEVE
-393 KIADEIMDDEDEDDD
+393 KIADEIMEDDDED

-428 KWVISDDEEDEDEGV
+428 KWVISDDEDEEEEEGV
-443 TADFDDDDDSDD
+443 TADFNDGDDSDD

>member
-28 LLKLTKEDLWKRDL
+28 LLKLTKEDLWKTDL
-42 EEFIAEWRFQLEDE
+42 DEFIAEWRFQLDDE

-71 SKMGGGGGGGRKRK
+71 SKMGGGGGLGGRKRK
-85 GAGSDDS
+85 GAESDFS
-92 DFETAKPKKAP
+92 DFEGPAKPKKAP

-118 PPAKTKPSDKPKAP
+118 PPAKTKAP
-132 SAAAKAAQKTLNLL
+132 SAAAKAAQRTLNLL
-146 EAPKESVDDIWM
+146 EAPKESVDDVWM
-158 SLDGSG
+158 NLDGSG
-164 DDVKRA
+164 DDVHKATKART
-170 PKSRAA
+170 A
-176 APLKKATTK
+176 APLKKAAPK
-185 KQVVADDD
+185 KRVVADD
-193 EDEDEE
+193 DEDEE

-241 IDTTSTDKS
+241 IETAPADKS

-271 LPSKQTFDMDAD
+271 VPSKQTVDMDAD
-283 DTNYSILVPPTTTK
+283 DTNYSMLVPPTTAK

-307 LSEDEDDSMEDIIYA
+307 LSDDENDSMDDIVYA
-322 PKAKASK
+322 PKAFQ

-336 AAPKPKAA
+336 APKSKAP
-344 AAAKKPTKAASRPP
+344 AKKSTKAVSQP
-358 PEPKKNILS
+358 PEPKKNVLS

-380 AKKADKDEDDEVE
+380 AAKADEDEVE
-393 KIADEIMDDEDEDDD
+393 KIADEIMDDDED

-417 PGRRAATAAPK
+417 PGRRAAAAPK
-428 KWVISDDEEDEDEGV
+428 KWVISDDEDEDEGV
-443 TADFDDDDDSDD
+443 TADFDDDDESDD